1 VPLPFL
7 VDLILASLAALATV
21 VVAVWASASPAVPQA
36 AALAPAREAGRAIH
50 SHRRARELLTHR
62 LDRSVASGFLLS
74 LAIAFASAAG
84 LVLGLLAYL
93 VRSLPALNH
102 LDRSVSAWG
111 FDHRTPLSTHALN
124 ALTNLGNIT
133 VVVVL
138 AVAVAAVDFVRTRS
152 RWSALFLVVVLGG
165 MELISTGVK
174 DLVARARPSLVPA
187 AAHLGPS
194 FPSGH
199 SATAAAFWAATAL
212 ILGRRVGRTGRLVIA
227 GSAVA
232 VAVAVAG
239 SRVLLDLHWLS
250 DVVGGLAL
258 GWGWFALC
266 AAVFGGRLL
275 RPTAAID
282 TLSGSAGAESEPVG
296 DAVATQAKARVG

>member
-1 VPLPFL
+1 LDL
-7 VDLILASLAALATV
+7 VFAALAAV
-21 VVAVWASASPAVPQA
+21 AAVAVAIWASASTTVAPAP
-36 AALAPAREAGRAIH
+36 ALAPAREAGRALKE
-50 SHRRARELLTHR
+50 HRRARALLTRR

-74 LAIAFASAAG
+74 LAIAFALAAG
-84 LVLGLLAYL
+84 LILGLLAYV
-93 VRSLPALNH
+93 VRSLPAVNH

-111 FDHRTPLSTHALN
+111 FDHRTPFSTHALE

-138 AVAVAAVDFVRTRS
+138 AVAVAAVDFARTRS

-212 ILGRRVGRTGRLVIA
+212 ILGRRVGGKGRLLMTGA
-227 GSAVA
+227 AVA
-232 VAVAVAG
+232 IAVAVAG

-250 DVVGGLAL
+250 DVIGGLAL

-275 RPTAAID
+275 RPTAAVD
-282 TLSGSAGAESEPVG
+282 TAATAAARPAGAAAH
-296 DAVATQAKARVG
+296 AVRSPR